1 LNLKFLNE
9 NTKYTINSL
18 NDDNLKDLYAY
29 FNSFTEEEKEYFGF
43 PLFRPVNKSY
53 LDFKNSFNLWK
64 SEGSAWNVFLLYKE
78 ECAEVL
84 AVSYKKKMNHKSSKN
99 EEFKSPTWFNSV
111 KRKYR
116 IYRIKKDSN
125 FRFSHLM
132 GLIVLEQAR
141 LKKIKH
147 LYARGRSNNKAVHN
161 YLRSLGYKETG
172 REFNVVKKNLSWKD
186 IEYEINVKN

>member
-1 LNLKFLNE
+1 MTYLKEVVELLFFEEQNFIIKKIEFKLKNE

-84 AVSYKKKMNHKSSKN
+84 AVA
-99 EEFKSPTWFNSV
+99 
-111 KRKYR
+111 
-116 IYRIKKDSN
+116 I
-125 FRFSHLM
+125 
-132 GLIVLEQAR
+132 
-141 LKKIKH
+141 
-147 LYARGRSNNKAVHN
+147 
-161 YLRSLGYKETG
+161 
-172 REFNVVKKNLSWKD
+172 
-186 IEYEINVKN
+186 